1 MWKNSI
7 ILQAN
12 THCFFTGHTTD
23 RHKVQSRYFVWCRS
37 GRGTIIVNDAR
48 YELAAGNFIVAPW
61 MHSIRYAAKGDT
73 PFVIGSI
80 HIIPEL
86 PPGSPVVRSIWHWP
100 QQSFHDCFQPRR
112 DMPWRDFETVRFGW
126 AASNSPL
133 ISYAE
138 FIVQAFHDDACEE
151 ELRAMVPVLVCEIE
165 KSFRKQK
172 EEPADIPIGLQE
184 MLNFIENRL
193 EQPVSVQTL
202 ATWSNRSVPTVFR
215 LFRRHLQQTP
225 GNWIYHRKML
235 HAAKLLVSTDL
246 SIGQIAARIAI
257 NDPYYFSRLFKRHL
271 GMSAKLYR
279 DTYAHDTLM

>member
-12 THCFFTGHTTD
+12 LHSFFIGD
-23 RHKVQSRYFVWCRS
+23 IEGSEEVQSRYFVWCRS
-37 GRGTIIVNDAR
+37 GRGAIIVNGNR
-48 YELAAGNFIVAPW
+48 YELVAGNFIVAPW
-61 MHSIRYAAKGDT
+61 KHAISYHADVET

-86 PPGSPVVRSIWHWP
+86 PPGSPVVHSIWHKP
-100 QQSFHDCFQPRR
+100 QPFRDCFAPRR
-112 DMPWRDFETVRFGW
+112 DMPWEGFEMPRFGW
-126 AASNSPL
+126 AATNSSL
-133 ISYAE
+133 LSYAE
-138 FIVQAFHDDACEE
+138 FVVQAFHDHAGED

-165 KSFRKQK
+165 NACRQQGQV
-172 EEPADIPIGLQE
+172 AGGIPIGFQE
-184 MLNFIENRL
+184 MLNFIENHL
-193 EQPVSVQTL
+193 ERPISVRTL
-202 ATWSNRSVPTVFR
+202 SMWSSCSVPTVFR

-235 HAAKLLVSTDL
+235 HAARLLVSTNL
-246 SIGQIAARIAI
+246 SVGQIAARVAV

-279 DTYAHDTLM
+279 RTYANDTLM